1 MNKHI
6 LRVEWAV
13 IASLVLCTVVLAST
27 PAAFAFTVDGDPSN
41 EQYFENFTGLDGT
54 GTDPGNFSI
63 ATIFGPTLLS
73 GSTAGVGNFSGG
85 SSPAGFLY
93 NSGTE
98 AWIAEPGDIL
108 AIAFPVSASVVEFY
122 AAAVDGAQI
131 NVFGQ
136 VNEPATVD
144 IALNGSGIF
153 SFSGAITGVALT
165 NISTD
170 PDFDICNAYCASI
183 DDLGFTLVPVPPAV
197 WLFGSA
203 LGLLGWL
210 RRMAKPNPRIAA
222 Q

>member
-1 MNKHI
+1 MNKLI
-6 LRVEWAV
+6 LRVERAV
-13 IASLVLCTVVLAST
+13 IAWLVLCTLAVAST

-41 EQYFENFTGLDGT
+41 EEYFEDFTGLDGT

-63 ATIFGPTLLS
+63 ATIFGPALLS

-85 SSPAGFLY
+85 SSPAAFLY

-98 AWIAEPGDIL
+98 AWIGEPSDVL
-108 AIAFPVSASVVEFY
+108 AVVFPQPASVVEFY

-131 NVFGQ
+131 NVSGQ
-136 VNEPATVD
+136 VNEPAAVD

-153 SFSGAITGVALT
+153 SFSGAITSFTLT

-170 PDFDICNAYCASI
+170 PDANLCSSYCASI
-183 DDLGFTLVPVPPAV
+183 DDLGFTLVPVPAAV

-210 RRMAKPNPRIAA
+210 RRMKKPNPPI
-222 Q
+222 